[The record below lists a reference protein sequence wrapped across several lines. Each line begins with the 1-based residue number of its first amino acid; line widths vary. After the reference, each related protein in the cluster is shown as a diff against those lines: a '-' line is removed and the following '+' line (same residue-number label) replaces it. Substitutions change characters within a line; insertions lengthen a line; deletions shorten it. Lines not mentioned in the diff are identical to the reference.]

1 MNSTLRMTLLGTGSS
16 TGVPRIGGEWGAC
29 DPTNPRNRRMRCSA
43 LVELSDGNI
52 DTPTTV
58 LIDTSPDLR
67 EQALRA
73 GVRRLDAVLF
83 THDHADQ
90 SHGIDDLRGF
100 ALMMRR
106 RIPVHMD
113 AFTARRLTSRFGYCF
128 ADLEGTGY
136 PPILEAMPLLEPLK
150 AVEIEGPGGRLNC
163 VPLDQDHGTMRSLG
177 FRFGPLAYCNDV
189 VNLPQATMDALC
201 GVDVL
206 VVDALR
212 YTPHPTHAH
221 LDKALGWA
229 GEVGARQVVLTNLH
243 MDMDYQALVRRLPPH
258 VVPGY
263 DGLMI
268 DITSMGVSA
277 ATRPAWPDGQ
287 M

>member
-1 MNSTLRMTLLGTGSS
+1 MTSRLRLTLLGTGSS

-29 DPTNPRNRRMRCSA
+29 DPSNPRNRRMRCSA
-43 LVELSDGNI
+43 LVEQFGGEGAE
-52 DTPTTV
+52 PTAV

-73 GVRRLDAVLF
+73 GLQRLDAVLF

-106 RIPVHMD
+106 RVPVHMD
-113 AFTARRLTSRFGYCF
+113 AFTAARLTSRFGYCF

-136 PPILEAMPLLEPLK
+136 PPILEAMAMLKPLQPLHIRG
-150 AVEIEGPGGRLNC
+150 ANGGLDC
-163 VPLDQDHGTMRSLG
+163 LPLDQDHGTMRSLG
-177 FRFGPLAYCNDV
+177 FRFGRLAYCNDV
-189 VNLPQATMDALC
+189 VNLPRKTLEALS

-212 YTPHPTHAH
+212 YKPHPTHAH

-229 GEVGARQVVLTNLH
+229 GEVGAKRVLLINLH
-243 MDMDYQALVRRLPPH
+243 MDMDYEALRRLLPSH
-258 VVPGY
+258 VEPGY
-263 DGLMI
+263 DGMMVEI
-268 DITSMGVSA
+268 SDAGISTG
-277 ATRPAWPDGQ
+277 TRPGWPSAP